1 MGQAKKQMMEYEDN
15 IIILENLISLLSNDK
30 LEGFINDKII
40 RDIFDVREM
49 INSLDSK
56 QISTINFVRNIFN
69 EDFINTYRQLV
80 NLVDS
85 EDFTIRSNKSF
96 NSDFFQLIRII
107 EIDIQR
113 IKSTF
118 LDYFSTRRNIF
129 NSEKY
134 YLEQIKELEKQ
145 KNNLEVFLQ
154 HRMDI
159 AGKTQEQIEHHK
171 KQFKEKE
178 IALIKAN
185 DQIRVYQKEL
195 EEKKKQENAVVEW
208 NNKIKSTFTELTNC
222 LSPIK
227 NEHFR
232 LNIMFWTYSLLMAV
246 FLVFIVLLEIKIFC
260 KLNETIIFPD
270 WRNYI
275 ASTIPI
281 PIFGGLLWAFIIQA
295 NRTQRQLV
303 ILAKHIHEI
312 RYIEGLLLTIN
323 TLSPN
328 INDSTKRV
336 NVAIDRLLENHL
348 NKSSYTGIIN
358 EENILA
364 EEKKDSVPIDI
375 AVKIL
380 KEVREILNK

>member
-15 IIILENLISLLSNDK
+15 IIILENLITLLSNDK

-49 INSLDSK
+49 INGLDSK
-56 QISTINFVRNIFN
+56 QISSINFVRNIFN

-85 EDFTIRSNKSF
+85 EDFTFRSNKSF

-107 EIDIQR
+107 EIEIQR

-118 LDYFSTRRNIF
+118 QDYFSTRRNIF

-159 AGKTQEQIEHHK
+159 EGKTKEQIEHHK

-208 NNKIKSTFTELTNC
+208 NNKIKSTFTELTDC

-227 NEHFR
+227 NEHCR

-246 FLVFIVLLEIKIFC
+246 FLVFIVLLEIKIIC